1 MRAMAVV
8 AETYISWLVGD
19 WEARWGGD
27 SNLSAKGGWGGGGDE
42 SDSPAI
48 RKETAELADWA
59 SNLATQSEEK
69 RRQKGKATIVIGDLE
84 LAITE
89 LLITKAF
96 LLNFFPFL
104 EYTWS

>member
-1 MRAMAVV
+1 MLLRR
-8 AETYISWLVGD
+8 ISVGWLGTGRRDGEEIAICQQRGVG
-19 WEARWGGD
+19 EE
-27 SNLSAKGGWGGGGDE
+27 GGDE

-59 SNLATQSEEK
+59 SNLATQPEEK
-69 RRQKGKATIVIGDLE
+69 RRQKGKTPIVIGDLE

-96 LLNFFPFL
+96 LLNFFPLL

>member
-1 MRAMAVV
+1 M
-8 AETYISWLVGD
+8 
-19 WEARWGGD
+19 RWGGD

-59 SNLATQSEEK
+59 SNLATQPEE
-69 RRQKGKATIVIGDLE
+69 REGKAPVVIGDLE
-84 LAITE
+84 LAIIE

-96 LLNFFPFL
+96 LLNFFPLL

>member
-1 MRAMAVV
+1 M
-8 AETYISWLVGD
+8 
-19 WEARWGGD
+19 RWGGD

-48 RKETAELADWA
+48 RKETAELADWP
-59 SNLATQSEEK
+59 SNLATQPEE
-69 RRQKGKATIVIGDLE
+69 REGKAPVVIGDLE

>member
-1 MRAMAVV
+1 M
-8 AETYISWLVGD
+8 
-19 WEARWGGD
+19 RWGGD
-27 SNLSAKGGWGGGGDE
+27 SNLSAKGGLRRRGGDE

-48 RKETAELADWA
+48 RKETAELADRA
-59 SNLATQSEEK
+59 SNLATQPEE
-69 RRQKGKATIVIGDLE
+69 REGKAPVVIGDLE

-89 LLITKAF
+89 LFITKAF

>member
-1 MRAMAVV
+1 MRRVSV
-8 AETYISWLVGD
+8 GWLGTGRRDGEEIAICQQRGVG
-19 WEARWGGD
+19 EE
-27 SNLSAKGGWGGGGDE
+27 GGDE

-48 RKETAELADWA
+48 RKETAELADWP
-59 SNLATQSEEK
+59 SNLATQPEE
-69 RRQKGKATIVIGDLE
+69 REGKAPVVIGDLE